1 MAERCLP
8 GNWTWERL
16 KLAMLANETKSYQEL
31 EREFDID
38 IPTLNEAYD
47 EAFEEHR
54 ETNRQAY
61 IAKYGDKYDNYRAPE
76 LSKADLRIQ
85 AYVGRRF
92 GCWTVIGEGETVF
105 SKTSAGGIRTMRRV
119 RCRCICGKERDI
131 APCSLEAGRTKSCG
145 CQRNSGRKKH
155 GNK

>member
-1 MAERCLP
+1 MNEDKWEALKRLMWTYQNVPYAEIHHMT
-8 GNWTWERL
+8 GIS
-16 KLAMLANETKSYQEL
+16 LAML
-31 EREFDID
+31 D
-38 IPTLNEAYD
+38 EAFNA
-47 EAFEEHR
+47 AFEEHR

-105 SKTSAGGIRTMRRV
+105 SKTLAGGIRTMRRV

-145 CQRNSGRKKH
+145 CQRNSGSKKH